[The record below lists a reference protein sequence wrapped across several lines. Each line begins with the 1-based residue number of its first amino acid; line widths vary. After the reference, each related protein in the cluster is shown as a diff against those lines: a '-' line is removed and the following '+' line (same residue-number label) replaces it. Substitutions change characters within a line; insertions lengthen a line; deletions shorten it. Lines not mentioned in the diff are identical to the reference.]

1 MRKIALLLT
10 LIMVFTVTLPALAA
24 NPFTDVPLGHWAYD
38 AIAKVAELG
47 IMEGTP
53 QGDFNGQ
60 APMTRYQ
67 MAKTTAAIVDLLEE
81 KNAQLKAEQKKE
93 VQQIVDALKAEFN
106 EELKLVKADVNQ
118 NKEDIKDLKGKVD
131 FNKKLSIVAIVLS
144 LVAVASN

>member
-1 MRKIALLLT
+1 
-10 LIMVFTVTLPALAA
+10 MVFTVTLPALAA